1 MKLSED
7 LKRSLRFGFTMAS
20 FPIYRSLLVVSK
32 SRGMSVILLGV
43 AIPVI
48 LVASS
53 SGVKLGSS
61 PSNKHRAPVSGSES
75 YRRI

>member
-20 FPIYRSLLVVSK
+20 LPIYRSLLVVSK
-32 SRGMSVILLGV
+32 SRGMSEIISGV
-43 AIPVI
+43 ATAVI
-48 LVASS
+48 ISTRS

-61 PSNKHRAPVSGSES
+61 PSNKHRAPVGGSKS
-75 YRRI
+75 YRKV